1 MKSDK
6 EKEVDNMFKKGLE
19 PPGADPDFMDSDWDA
34 MEQMLDK
41 RKKRPAII
49 YWLPILGSAAALLLL
64 LIGWW
69 LLRPV
74 VSNKHKANEVAV
86 QHQSKK
92 QEIAKAAPVTPS
104 SNAIDTIKPDVVKSQ
119 NPGLVANNANSNVNS
134 INHADK
140 GKNHPVNRSFVA
152 AAGINKDAAFPV
164 TDEKRTQSAD
174 LMAYNEPLVVN
185 PSTTGDQSI
194 GPVNVLPHLSANQP
208 TSVTKAKTKSVYAYK
223 PQFALSVLASSDKN
237 GVNSFQQGKPGN
249 NAGLLF
255 SVGLTKK
262 LTISAGA
269 IYSAK
274 QYLTD
279 FADYH
284 TEYQFT
290 TNPQSVLADCKMF
303 DIPINIDY
311 QLYNKHRN
319 KLSVGTGFSSYLMLN
334 ENYQFNYAGNA
345 IGPSKYNVPNPDK
358 YLFSIVNIQATYT
371 RQINSKVG
379 LTFEPYMKL
388 PISAVGSSEVR
399 LQSTGVAVGLTWNLN
414 SARP

>member
-6 EKEVDNMFKKGLE
+6 EKEIDNMFKKGLE

-49 YWLPILGSAAALLLL
+49 YWLPILGSVAALLLL

-74 VSNKHKANEVAV
+74 VSNKHKANEIAI
-86 QHQSKK
+86 QHQPEK
-92 QEIAKAAPVTPS
+92 QEIAKTAPHVS
-104 SNAIDTIKPDVVKSQ
+104 NSNAIDTVTSQAIKSQ
-119 NPGLVANNANSNVNS
+119 NSGLASNHVNS
-134 INHADK
+134 SGNVINRANK

-152 AAGINKDAAFPV
+152 ATGINKDAAFPI

-174 LMAYNEPLVVN
+174 LMAYNEPVVMG
-185 PSTTGDQSI
+185 PSGTGDQNI
-194 GPVNVLPHLSANQP
+194 GPVNVLPQIAPNQSAYIN
-208 TSVTKAKTKSVYAYK
+208 KAKAKSAYAYK

-255 SVGLTKK
+255 SVGLSKK

-274 QYLTD
+274 QYMTD

-284 TEYQFT
+284 TDYQFT
-290 TNPQSVLADCKMF
+290 TNPKSVLADCKMF

-319 KLSVGTGFSSYLMLN
+319 KISVGTGFSSYLMLN

-414 SARP
+414 SVRP